1 MSLIELSRRM
11 LAKGLAK
18 HQATQAPRQDN
29 GLPYGAKIG
38 SLIEVPRASFALL
51 DGSLMKV
58 PAAAQMQIE
67 SVGRVR
73 LAADPSIEL
82 YRLYTSKG
90 DARTDAGQ
98 SFLQVLMDNGQPVEA
113 TYYQQLFRT
122 LPTSVE
128 EQEAYL
134 GKGFGLGELYYTMAA
149 DQLAM
154 CGLSDTQIAA
164 MLGETEAIEF
174 LRDTPT
180 TVQVDYVPPYVA
192 IENRLDD
199 AAGDNGLRQRMHF
212 MPYTRELPCGGRENL
227 LISFEVV
234 ESVNGLRAP
243 AVHVDYLAGLTLEPQ
258 KIKVL

>member
-1 MSLIELSRRM
+1 MSLIEMSRRM

-18 HQATQAPRQDN
+18 HQANQAPRQDN

-51 DGSLMKV
+51 DGSLLTV

-73 LAADPSIEL
+73 LAADPTLEL

-98 SFLQVLMDNGQPVEA
+98 SFLQVLMANGQPVEA
-113 TYYQQLFRT
+113 TYYLQLFRT

-128 EQEAYL
+128 EQEAYQ
-134 GKGFGLGELYYTMAA
+134 GKGYGLGESFYTMGA

-154 CGLSDTQIAA
+154 CGLSDAKITAL
-164 MLGETEAIEF
+164 LGEAEAIEYQ
-174 LRDTPT
+174 RDTPAA
-180 TVQVDYVPPYVA
+180 VQADYVPPYVA

-199 AAGDNGLRQRMHF
+199 AHGENGLRQRMHF

-243 AVHVDYLAGLTLEPQ
+243 AVHVDYLVGLTLEPQ
-258 KIKVL
+258 KLKVL